1 MGKTCFLTT
10 IIECKSYP
18 VQLFSLRFASALS
31 NSHPL
36 HTVLLVVIQPKTLGS
51 STVKNYLQLN
61 QTLRGDDWD
70 NSVPYYSTR
79 ILSVLLNSIP
89 PHAKRLV
96 APRLRTTFNSVTPFV
111 VITGITR
118 FVSVSFGS
126 ARIKSQS
133 SKLSQLP
140 LMHLISSPLDS

>member
-89 PHAKRLV
+89 PHAKRFPI
-96 APRLRTTFNSVTPFV
+96 PRLRIGHQSNAIAYEHKTTKRNEA
-111 VITGITR
+111 
-118 FVSVSFGS
+118 GS
-126 ARIKSQS
+126 GG
-133 SKLSQLP
+133 LP
-140 LMHLISSPLDS
+140 P